1 MRTGFEA
8 YGGAYF
14 EGGSRET
21 IQILGINDGDLEEWG
36 RDQAAAVAP
45 IPTDAQPA
53 SAVFQAGCPMHCG
66 ENSNGLPPRCRLT
79 HARHLPTTTGM
90 QFGLYANVEQD
101 GVTMMDAI
109 VSHSA
114 SDGLPK

>member
-14 EGGSRET
+14 EGGSNEF
-21 IQILGINDGDLEEWG
+21 IQILGFNDGDLEEWG

-79 HARHLPTTTGM
+79 HVTCLLPTGM
-90 QFGLYANVEQD
+90 QLGLYANVEQD

-109 VSHSA
+109 VSA

>member
-1 MRTGFEA
+1 MIVRTGFEA

-14 EGGSRET
+14 EGGSNEF
-21 IQILGINDGDLEEWG
+21 IQILGFNDGELEEWG

-66 ENSNGLPPRCRLT
+66 DNSNGLSPRCRLM
-79 HARHLPTTTGM
+79 HVAVAANRDAARAVRECRAGRSDD
-90 QFGLYANVEQD
+90 D
-101 GVTMMDAI
+101 GRNR
-109 VSHSA
+109 
-114 SDGLPK
+114 K